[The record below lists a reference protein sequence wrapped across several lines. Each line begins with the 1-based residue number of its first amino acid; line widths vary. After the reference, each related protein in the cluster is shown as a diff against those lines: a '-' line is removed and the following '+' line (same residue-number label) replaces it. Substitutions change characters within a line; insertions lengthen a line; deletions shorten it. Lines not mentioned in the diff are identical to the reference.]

1 MAHEIDEMSP
11 MPHLSPARTH
21 NVFALLLGLAWTLA
35 IGLSLL
41 SDIRQERQFAR
52 EAALIAARAQFTK
65 DTIYRRWNAQ
75 HGGVY
80 ARVTERNPPNPYL
93 AEVAP
98 DRELTFETPGGQRLT
113 LINPAYMTRQVHELG
128 RQTEGV
134 RAHITSLDPLRPA
147 NAADPWE
154 ARALQQFEQGRHEY
168 ASLERLEGKRY
179 LRFMRPLL
187 VEKPCL
193 QCHEQQGYQEGEVRG
208 GISIAVP
215 MTPYLTMMQANWL
228 DIGLRHFGLWL
239 LGIGLI
245 GFGERYVK
253 RQWRR
258 NAAAAAQANR
268 AKSEFLANMSHEIRT
283 PMNGVI
289 GMNGLL
295 LDTPLT
301 DEQRHYAEAVQA
313 SANSLLVLLNDILDF
328 SKIEAAKL
336 ELEPLDF
343 DLHQL
348 VVDHVT
354 SLSLQTREKNLQ
366 IHQAIAPEV
375 PQFVRGDSRRLQQIL
390 TNLTSNALKFTATG
404 EITIHVDLAASAAHT
419 EQICFT
425 VRDTGIGIPAD
436 KQAELF
442 APFTQVDASTTRQ
455 FGGSGLG
462 LAIARQLTELM
473 GGTIGVRS
481 QPGVGSAFWFT
492 VALEPA
498 REPSAASALQTALP
512 SSQQPAVN
520 GQARILLAEDNL
532 INQQVALGLLKRL
545 GLQAEVVAN
554 GHAVLAALAAKAYD
568 LILMDIQMP
577 GMDGLQATRQIRDPA
592 SDVQRHDLPIIALT
606 AHAMASDRDQCL
618 QAGMDDYLAKPLDL
632 GTLAK
637 LLGQWLPASQPSE
650 PPDLQPATAAVH
662 TKAEAGE
669 AEAVIWDHTDLLQR
683 VMADHDLAREV
694 IEAFLGNIDQQVTI
708 LNDSAEAGDCPAVA
722 RQAHT
727 IKGAAANISG
737 LALRAAALQIE
748 QSAKRDDLASIR
760 QSLAELATQVEH
772 LQQVLRAYL
781 QQLET

>member
-1 MAHEIDEMSP
+1 
-11 MPHLSPARTH
+11 MPRLPPARIH
-21 NVFALLLGLAWTLA
+21 NVFALLLGLAWSLA

-52 EAALIAARAQFTK
+52 EAALIAARAQFAK
-65 DTIYRRWNAQ
+65 DQIYRRWNAR

-80 ARVTERNPPNPYL
+80 APVTATNQPNPYL

-98 DRELTFETPGGQRLT
+98 DRELTFEMPGGQRLT

-154 ARALQQFEQGRHEY
+154 TRALQQFEQGRHEY
-168 ASLERLEGKRY
+168 ASLESLEGKRY

-215 MTPYLTMMQANWL
+215 MAPYLAMMQANWL

-258 NAAAAAQANR
+258 NAAAAEQANR

-313 SANSLLVLLNDILDF
+313 SARSLLGLLNDILDF
-328 SKIEAAKL
+328 AKIEAAKL

-354 SLSLQTREKNLQ
+354 SLSLQTGGKNLQ
-366 IHQAIAPEV
+366 INRAIAPEV

-390 TNLTSNALKFTATG
+390 TNLTSNALKFTTTG
-404 EITIHVDLAASAAHT
+404 EIAIHVDLAASAAHA

-425 VRDTGIGIPAD
+425 VRDTGIGIPAA

-473 GGTIGVRS
+473 GGAIGVRS

-498 REPSAASALQTALP
+498 REPSAASPAQQTALP
-512 SSQQPAVN
+512 SSQLPAVN
-520 GQARILLAEDNL
+520 CQARILLAEDNL

-545 GLQAEVVAN
+545 GLQAEVVAD
-554 GHAVLAALAAKAYD
+554 GQAVLAALAAKAYD

-606 AHAMASDRDQCL
+606 AHAMAGDRDQCL

-632 GTLAK
+632 GALAK
-637 LLGQWLPASQPSE
+637 LLGRWLPATPPSE
-650 PPDLQPATAAVH
+650 PQDSQPATVATHNAA
-662 TKAEAGE
+662 ESGDI
-669 AEAVIWDHTDLLQR
+669 IWDRAALLQR

-708 LNDSAEAGDCPAVA
+708 LNDYAEAGDCPAVA
-722 RQAHT
+722 RQAHA
-727 IKGAAANISG
+727 IKGAAANMSG

-760 QSLAELATQVEH
+760 QSLAELETQVER
-772 LQQVLRAYL
+772 LQQVLQAYL
-781 QQLET
+781 QARAP